1 MGVLNWFLEYSGLFF
16 IGGFCGWVI
25 ELFFRRFVSQKKWV
39 NPGFLTGPLL
49 PLYGFG
55 TAAFY
60 LFSNDIP
67 WNVISANDALNKLIE
82 ILCIGV
88 AMTAIELIAGE
99 IFIRG
104 MKIKLW
110 DYSAR
115 WGNFHGI
122 ICPLFSLIWTL
133 IGAAYVLWINPLFE
147 NIVAG
152 LLSNILATGMVESF
166 LYGILAV
173 DLGWSF
179 GLATKI
185 RKAVADRRLVVDWDK
200 IKVSFQDHFKRL
212 KKTPDWALPFKTKGE
227 QFSQMMSEY
236 VEGLR
241 LENAQRTAVLQKKM
255 ELRAAKRKEQAEKKN
270 HKENP

>member
-1 MGVLNWFLEYSGLFF
+1 MNWFLTYSGLFF
-16 IGGFCGWVI
+16 IGGFLGWVM
-25 ELFFRRFVSQKKWV
+25 ELFFRRYVSQKKWV

-55 TAAFY
+55 VAAFY
-60 LFSNDIP
+60 LFAQDIP
-67 WNVISANDALNKLIE
+67 WNYISANPVLNRLIE

-88 AMTAIELIAGE
+88 AMTLIELIAGE

-110 DYSAR
+110 DYSKR
-115 WGNFHGI
+115 WGNFRGI
-122 ICPLFSLIWTL
+122 ICPLFSLAWTM
-133 IGAAYVLWINPLFE
+133 IGAAYVLWIHPFFVT
-147 NIVAG
+147 IIDG
-152 LLSNILATGMVESF
+152 LLNNPMATGMIEGF
-166 LYGILAV
+166 FYGILAV

-185 RKAVADRRLVVDWDK
+185 RKAVADRKLIVDWDE

-227 QFSQMMSEY
+227 QFSLMMSEY
-236 VEGLR
+236 VERLR
-241 LENAQRTAVLQKKM
+241 LENAQWAAIVQKKL
-255 ELRAAKRKEQAEKKN
+255 ELRAAKRKEKAKKRS
-270 HKENP
+270 KENE

>member
-1 MGVLNWFLEYSGLFF
+1 
-16 IGGFCGWVI
+16 
-25 ELFFRRFVSQKKWV
+25 
-39 NPGFLTGPLL
+39 
-49 PLYGFG
+49 
-55 TAAFY
+55 
-60 LFSNDIP
+60 
-67 WNVISANDALNKLIE
+67 
-82 ILCIGV
+82 
-88 AMTAIELIAGE
+88 IELIAGE

-115 WGNFHGI
+115 WGNFQGI
-122 ICPLFSLIWTL
+122 ICPLFSLIWAL
-133 IGAAYVLWINPLFE
+133 VGAAYVLWINPLFDH
-147 NIVAG
+147 IVAG

-173 DLGWSF
+173 DLGMSF

-241 LENAQRTAVLQKKM
+241 LENAQRTAVLRKKI
-255 ELRAAKRKEQAEKKN
+255 ELRAAKRKEKAEKKN
-270 HKENP
+270 KKENP